1 MLTAISDKLA
11 RIVMTLRKSRGAV
24 VPLPLDPGALATDR
38 FFKNWAGVAGLL
50 GANLN
55 LLAALCGTDKYGLH
69 FYTPVY
75 EALLKP
81 IRRKRVSILE
91 LGVGG
96 YDQLPGGES
105 LLMWAAYFRKGKI
118 YGIDVFDKTSLS
130 QGRIKVYQCSQTD
143 RRRLTE
149 LAVELGPFDLVLD
162 DGSHENPHQIE
173 SFRVLWPFVRD
184 GAVYIVED
192 VQTSY
197 WPLFGGGPVGTP
209 AYGKSCMGYFKTLA
223 DSVNECEFL
232 APAPMEAELE
242 RGIGSVAFHHNL
254 IVVTKDSSPRH
265 SSMDLDDKTVREQLA
280 GSPHG
285 EG

>member
-1 MLTAISDKLA
+1 MA
-11 RIVMTLRKSRGAV
+11 LRKSRGAV
-24 VPLPLDPGALATDR
+24 VPLPQDPAALATDR
-38 FFKNWAGVAGLL
+38 FFKKLAGAAGLL

-55 LLAALCGTDKYGLH
+55 LLAALCGTDKFGLH

-81 IRRKRVSILE
+81 YRRKRVSVLE

-96 YDQLPGGES
+96 YEKSLGGES
-105 LLMWAAYFRKGKI
+105 LLMWATYFRKGKI
-118 YGIDVFDKTSLS
+118 YGIDIFDKTSLS

-149 LAVELGPFDLVLD
+149 LAGEVGPFDLVLD

-173 SFRVLWPFVRD
+173 SFRILWPFVRE

-197 WPLFGGGPVGTP
+197 WPIFGGGQVGTP
-209 AYGKSCMGYFKTLA
+209 AYGKSCVSYFKTLA

-232 APAPMEAELE
+232 APAPKEAQLE
-242 RGIGSVAFHHNL
+242 RSIGSVAFHHNL

-265 SSMDLDDKTVREQLA
+265 STIDLDDKTVREHLA
-280 GSPHG
+280 KSPHG

>member
-1 MLTAISDKLA
+1 
-11 RIVMTLRKSRGAV
+11 MTLRKSRGAV

-96 YDQLPGGES
+96 YDKSPGGES

-118 YGIDVFDKTSLS
+118 YGIDIFDKTSLS

-173 SFRVLWPFVRD
+173 SFRVLWPVVRD

-280 GSPHG
+280 GSPLG